1 MEGGGMRF
9 QGSGRRIPGLTED
22 SVSASM
28 QGEGFRVWGVGR
40 RMPGRKEKGLGFRVY
55 YRVSGFR

>member
-1 MEGGGMRF
+1 MRF